1 MSYRNSVKYVRWLRF
16 GIPLLILMDVY
27 CLGSQ
32 SQDTPPLSNPEIDQ
46 QAQLEKSRSDSAFKK
61 LQEDADRLS
70 QAARELK
77 EMIDK
82 SNKDTFS
89 LQILKKADE
98 VEKILK
104 AIKKSARHGY

>member
-1 MSYRNSVKYVRWLRF
+1 MSCRNCVVAIRCLLI
-16 GIPLLILMDVY
+16 GIPLLISMVIY
-27 CLGSQ
+27 CLGTQ
-32 SQDTPPLSNPEIDQ
+32 TQEPPPLPKTEVDLQ
-46 QAQLEKSRSDSAFKK
+46 VQLEKSRSDSAFKK
-61 LQEDADRLS
+61 LQENAERLS

-89 LQILKKADE
+89 LQILKKTDE

-104 AIKKSARHGY
+104 EIRKSAKHGY